1 MHCHFII
8 EKSYIWGKTFDYKAI
23 SEDIISN
30 SRKKCLNQNLIIKVT
45 YYNS

>member
-8 EKSYIWGKTFDYKAI
+8 EKSYIWGKTFDYKAN

-30 SRKKCLNQNLIIKVT
+30 SIKNV
-45 YYNS
+45 